1 MDKTARREWHG
12 MCETVTFWYGVFF
25 FFFFGEMTD
34 SGATYVVAHFVQLL
48 CKETHITPPQD
59 CPQYV
64 SGEDF
69 LCLLNVGGTVL
80 SSAALIYVYMSPEE
94 SAVCL
99 LPLPVSVCVYVYMCA
114 CVVCPG
120 LETKCVT
127 TRAGYISW
135 AIEFV
140 QRETRNWCRRQ
151 LHLKEML
158 LVSAFCLDAVSKV

>member
-1 MDKTARREWHG
+1 M
-12 MCETVTFWYGVFF
+12 VFF

-99 LPLPVSVCVYVYMCA
+99 LPLPVSVRVCVYV
-114 CVVCPG
+114 CVCGVSWSRNQVCHNQG
-120 LETKCVT
+120 GIHFLSNRICS
-127 TRAGYISW
+127 AGN
-135 AIEFV
+135 
-140 QRETRNWCRRQ
+140 T
-151 LHLKEML
+151 
-158 LVSAFCLDAVSKV
+158 